1 MLEGLTAARLEGL
14 TTPTLTLVISKVAAD
29 EFLIGSLPPVAR
41 VQMGFAGLPLVPTE
55 GERLGILRK

>member
-1 MLEGLTAARLEGL
+1 MLGGLTS
-14 TTPTLTLVISKVAAD
+14 PTLTLVISKVAAD